1 MPQTD
6 PEVDAPAT
14 CAVCGR
20 SCANGEGMALADL
33 RPALAAL
40 IRRDR
45 PGLDP
50 DSVICQTDLQRYRQ
64 LHLTQLLA
72 DETGEVG
79 TLEAEVA
86 EALSRGELLT
96 PQTAPDEV
104 ETPPSFGARMAD
116 RVADWGGSWAFI
128 LTFLAVLILWMS
140 VNGLGLLHRPF
151 DPYPFILL
159 NLVLSCVAAL
169 QAPVIMMSQRRQEA
183 KDRLRAENDY
193 QINLKAELE
202 LRQLHEKLDHQL
214 THQLQRLLEI
224 QRIQIELLSE
234 LHPASRPL
242 PRAPAE

>member
-1 MPQTD
+1 MSHTN
-6 PEVDAPAT
+6 PEAHPPAT
-14 CAVCGR
+14 CAICGR
-20 SCANGEGMALADL
+20 TCAEGEGMALADL
-33 RPALAAL
+33 RPSLAAL
-40 IRRDR
+40 IRREHPDFDDDR
-45 PGLDP
+45 
-50 DSVICQTDLQRYRQ
+50 VICTADLQRYRQ
-64 LHLTQLLA
+64 LNLTQLLV

-79 TLEAEVA
+79 ELEAEVA

-104 ETPPSFGARMAD
+104 EEPPDFGARMAD
-116 RVADWGGSWAFI
+116 GVADWGGSWAFI

-140 VNGLGLLHRPF
+140 VNGLGIMRQAF
-151 DPYPFILL
+151 DPYPFILQ

-234 LHPASRPL
+234 LHPASRLP